1 MKSFSFLN
9 HFDSTRHASFLTPWS
24 LIHGASGIL
33 SRSILSN
40 LKQNTLKNKNE
51 FLYLMHALYECKD
64 LYYSYFKQK
73 NLNPNLPKNEIQNS
87 LLNSIGDQL
96 VFTIG
101 VYLSEKFEIS
111 LKNAMFIQIVCFL
124 CLASPLF
131 QDTLLLHQNQINNNQ
146 DNQDNQDKSSYQWK
160 QKWNFDIWYRRG

>member
-1 MKSFSFLN
+1 MKSVSLLN

-40 LKQNTLKNKNE
+40 LKQNTCNLKTR
-51 FLYLMHALYECKD
+51 LYLMHALYECKD

-73 NLNPNLPKNEIQNS
+73 NLNPYLPKSEIQNS

-111 LKNAMFIQIVCFL
+111 LKNAMLIQIVCFL

-131 QDTLLLHQNQINNNQ
+131 QDTLLLHHNQINNNQ
-146 DNQDNQDKSSYQWK
+146 NNKIHPHKSSYQWK
-160 QKWNFDIWYRRG
+160 RKWNFDIWYRRG